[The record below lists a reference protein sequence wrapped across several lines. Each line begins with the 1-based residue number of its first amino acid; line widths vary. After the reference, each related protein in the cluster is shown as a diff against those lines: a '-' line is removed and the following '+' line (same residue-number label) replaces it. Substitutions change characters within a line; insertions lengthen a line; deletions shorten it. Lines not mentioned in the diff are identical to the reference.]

1 MFCFFYNSEGWEDY
15 FKRIVGMFYGRGS
28 RFGMWGFKSKIRI
41 SRRELKGGRIY
52 FILIR
57 YRVYGI
63 LLLRKD

>member
-1 MFCFFYNSEGWEDY
+1 
-15 FKRIVGMFYGRGS
+15 MFYGRGS